1 MYAFLGSSRA
11 AIVANDITAVVLA
24 LATASVGAIFST
36 TATDM
41 GTQGILDRYRQIQ
54 PKFIFAET
62 EVQYAGRAVDL
73 IPKVRDVVQDLSKQ
87 SLQKAILLPSAVSGA
102 VLRVQLANTWVPLI
116 DGMNA

>member
-1 MYAFLGSSRA
+1 M
-11 AIVANDITAVVLA
+11 LA
-24 LATASVGAIFST
+24 LAAASVGAIFST

-62 EVQYAGRAVDL
+62 EVQYAGKVIDL
-73 IPKVRDVVQDLSKQ
+73 IPKIADVIQDLVKQ

-102 VLRVQLANTWVPLI
+102 APRARLPKTLVPLTDEVNI
-116 DGMNA
+116 

>member
-1 MYAFLGSSRA
+1 M
-11 AIVANDITAVVLA
+11 LA
-24 LATASVGAIFST
+24 LATASIGAIFST

-62 EVQYAGRAVDL
+62 EVQYTGRIVDL
-73 IPKVRDVVQDLSKQ
+73 IPKVSDVVQDLSKQ

-102 VLRVQLANTWVPLI
+102 VVKAQVANTWVPLI